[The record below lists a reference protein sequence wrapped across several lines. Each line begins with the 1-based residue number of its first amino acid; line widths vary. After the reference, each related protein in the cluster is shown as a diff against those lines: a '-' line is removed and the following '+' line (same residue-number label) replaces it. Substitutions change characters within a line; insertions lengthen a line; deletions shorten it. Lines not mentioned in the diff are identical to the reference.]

1 MAVDAENKIVKLC
14 AEGIAAEME
23 GDVLAAMKCYN
34 RAWEEK
40 SSDYEACIAAHYLA
54 RLQDGAEAMLYWNE
68 MALQCAKNVAH
79 ELVAAFYPSL
89 YLNVG
94 KCYED
99 MGEHRKALD
108 YYYSGVDTTGEL
120 PDDRLGNITRAAL
133 LQHIQN
139 IETKDFEDYPE

>member
-1 MAVDAENKIVKLC
+1 MTVDAENKIVKLC
-14 AEGIAAEME
+14 AAGITAEME

-34 RAWEEK
+34 SAWEEK
-40 SSDYEACIAAHYLA
+40 TSDYEACIAAHYLA
-54 RLQDGAEAMLYWNE
+54 RLQNSAEAMLYWNE
-68 MALQCAKNVAH
+68 MALEYANNVAY

-99 MGEHRKALD
+99 MGEHRKALEC
-108 YYYSGVDTTGEL
+108 YYTGVDKTGEL

-139 IETKDFEDYPE
+139 IEAKNLEGYPE